1 MIKSILLVT
10 LLVGLVYNQTT
21 IVASG
26 SNPTAISSG
35 TLTISTYPYNLKF
48 PIP

>member
-1 MIKSILLVT
+1 MIKSILLIT
-10 LLVGLVYNQTT
+10 LLVGLAYNQT

-35 TLTISTYPYNLKF
+35 TLTISTYPYAVKF
-48 PIP
+48 PIS